1 MLVRFFREDQGI
13 HDQPENPLKHH
24 VMNWSENGS
33 YALTSLNAVTFDNAT
48 RQWVENRTIPFVLM
62 VKAFQ
67 ANRTGRKI
75 LGGDNRSSSMTYCS
89 VSSIIGFRA
98 VSGFVFNYIQQL
110 FMRSLSFGC
119 WLRRLIK
126 SWSLFASIVYVKI
139 NNSIL
144 TNPRTF
150 NHARFDPKHLLH
162 KGSDKLH

>member
-1 MLVRFFREDQGI
+1 MLVRFFREDQGVP
-13 HDQPENPLKHH
+13 DQPENPLKHH

-89 VSSIIGFRA
+89 VSS
-98 VSGFVFNYIQQL
+98 VFVQSPAL
-110 FMRSLSFGC
+110 FSTTFSNFSC
-119 WLRRLIK
+119 VRLV
-126 SWSLFASIVYVKI
+126 LDV
-139 NNSIL
+139 
-144 TNPRTF
+144 
-150 NHARFDPKHLLH
+150 
-162 KGSDKLH
+162 G